1 MTATVSMADMPSF
14 RNSSAGFTLI
24 EILVTLV
31 IIAVGL
37 LGLGAFQARA
47 QQAELESYNRAQ
59 ALIILDAMV
68 NRINA
73 NRQTAP
79 CYAITTSPGTPYLGY
94 ADVGHAGSVSCSGFG
109 NASTQALAVDDLN
122 QWDQMLKGASEA
134 VAGAAAG
141 GALGARGCISF
152 DAATSTYT
160 LAVAWQGMTETVAP
174 AVACGNDAYGLETL
188 RRVIWT
194 TFKPATLL

>member
-1 MTATVSMADMPSF
+1 MTATVLMADMPSF

-37 LGLGAFQARA
+37 LGLGAFQART

-79 CYAITTSPGTPYLGY
+79 CYVITTSAGTPYLGY
-94 ADVGHAGSVSCSGFG
+94 ADAGHVGSVSCTGFG
-109 NASTQALAVDDLN
+109 NASTQQLAVDDLN
-122 QWDQMLKGASEA
+122 EWDQMLKGASEA
-134 VAGAAAG
+134 VAGTATG
-141 GALGARGCISF
+141 GAFGARGCISF

-174 AVACGNDAYGLETL
+174 AVACGNGAYGLETL